1 MQRNGSST
9 LELAILLRRAGRA
22 SDKQL
27 RTYVYFKEKK
37 DFIVEENKRNELNA
51 KLKEMIKEFDQAETK
66 RNKPITLS
74 GTGNAIRRREG
85 QKDRRFSV

>member
-1 MQRNGSST
+1 
-9 LELAILLRRAGRA
+9 
-22 SDKQL
+22 
-27 RTYVYFKEKK
+27 
-37 DFIVEENKRNELNA
+37 VEENKRNELNA
-51 KLKEMIKEFDQAETK
+51 KLKEMIKEFDQAKAK

>member
-1 MQRNGSST
+1 MGNITTSH
-9 LELAILLRRAGRA
+9 LE
-22 SDKQL
+22 
-27 RTYVYFKEKK
+27 FKKHFREKK

-51 KLKEMIKEFDQAETK
+51 KLKEMLKQLDQAEEK